1 MQRLPQNAITKW
13 LPVDVA
19 NLTWLVRELVA
30 RMLRDAGHKY
40 TIVFS
45 NDRRMA
51 CLSRYVIHTG
61 IKDKRKKLQ

>member
-13 LPVDVA
+13 LPVTVD
-19 NLTWLVRELVA
+19 NLAWLTRELVVK
-30 RMLRDAGHKY
+30 MLRDAGHKY

-45 NDRRMA
+45 NDRTMA